1 MRILKTEY
9 IDMYITNEV
18 FIHKIQMVVESN
30 KKEVGVE
37 VIVAVNEENKNIK
50 RMSFQVKKSDV
61 EFSLLEVQLL
71 NERILSYIEIIDL

>member
-37 VIVAVNEENKNIK
+37 VIVAVNEANKNIK

>member
-1 MRILKTEY
+1 
-9 IDMYITNEV
+9 MYITNEV